1 MKFFGLN
8 HNQSNGS
15 YAFVTLSNG
24 FLYNLVT
31 FEVKVA
37 VSNEL
42 GRLCDVLGPKTK
54 VVELDELNN
63 FA

>member
-1 MKFFGLN
+1 MTFEVKVTHLMLSDRFLT
-8 HNQSNGS
+8 QVSQ
-15 YAFVTLSNG
+15 FVCN
-24 FLYNLVT
+24 FVT

>member
-1 MKFFGLN
+1 MTLKVKVTHLMLSDRFLT
-8 HNQSNGS
+8 QVSP
-15 YAFVTLSNG
+15 FV
-24 FLYNLVT
+24 YNLVT

-42 GRLCDVLGPKTK
+42 GQLCDVLGPKTK